1 MALKQ
6 TILNLHSPSAR
17 RLYLGLFN
25 NEVKD
30 SDSLVPNIFKPEK
43 DIIIKNEG
51 TNDIAPSSNKSMN
64 SYHNL
69 NSQNNSY
76 KESKQDSFQQEFEPE
91 RKQTDAR
98 PITVEKLVSDEDTE
112 EDKEN
117 EIVKFNNPLNNTNA
131 WEINQVRY
139 RESSINLNDD
149 FDNLKQT
156 TLVQKNL
163 DNLKDFQHISTDV
176 RRSDK
181 SIFKGNLFPVPSDM
195 TKKSTELPQMSM
207 VSSETMRIPTH
218 FNQQEINNKVIFT
231 RRKLIETKN
240 RKSLNPTN
248 LTKQNIKRSGSLLA
262 AYQNKVIERLSNREA
277 DKQTEI
283 NLANENHDFDK
294 KGKSNF
300 SSKYSM
306 KLHLNLYRSLWKHD
320 KRSE

>member
-1 MALKQ
+1 M
-6 TILNLHSPSAR
+6 
-17 RLYLGLFN
+17 
-25 NEVKD
+25 
-30 SDSLVPNIFKPEK
+30 
-43 DIIIKNEG
+43 
-51 TNDIAPSSNKSMN
+51 
-64 SYHNL
+64 
-69 NSQNNSY
+69 
-76 KESKQDSFQQEFEPE
+76 
-91 RKQTDAR
+91 
-98 PITVEKLVSDEDTE
+98 
-112 EDKEN
+112 
-117 EIVKFNNPLNNTNA
+117 
-131 WEINQVRY
+131 
-139 RESSINLNDD
+139 
-149 FDNLKQT
+149 
-156 TLVQKNL
+156 VQKNL

-300 SSKYSM
+300 
-306 KLHLNLYRSLWKHD
+306 
-320 KRSE
+320 